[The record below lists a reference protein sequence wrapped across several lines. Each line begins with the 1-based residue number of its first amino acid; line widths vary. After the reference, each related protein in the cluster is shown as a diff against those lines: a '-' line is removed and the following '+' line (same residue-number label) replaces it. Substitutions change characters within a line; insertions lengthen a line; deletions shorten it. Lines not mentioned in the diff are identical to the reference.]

1 MVVRY
6 EDLGLK
12 PEEKAKEIFKFL
24 GLSYN
29 KYVSMYVKEHTTPY
43 KRNKKRKDAYG
54 TFRDS
59 KATIFAWRGALDY
72 QSVAD
77 IQEQCEEPLQRL
89 KLRMFSS
96 EDEYLNTTIPV
107 LLPE

>member
-1 MVVRY
+1 MVRY

-29 KYVSMYVKEHTTPY
+29 KYVSTYVRDHTTLY
-43 KRNKKRKDAYG
+43 KKPKKRKDAYG

-59 KATIFAWRGALDY
+59 RATIFAWRGALDY

-77 IQEQCEEPLQRL
+77 IQAVCEEPLQRL
-89 KLRMFSS
+89 GLRMFSD
-96 EDEYLNTTIPV
+96 EDEYLNTTIPI
-107 LLPE
+107 LDHE

>member
-1 MVVRY
+1 MIVRY

-12 PEEKAKEIFKFL
+12 PEEKAREIFKFV

-29 KYVSMYVKEHTTPY
+29 KYVSTYVKEHTTLY
-43 KRNKKRKDAYG
+43 KKPKKRKDAYG

-72 QSVAD
+72 EAVVT
-77 IQEQCEEPLQRL
+77 IQDKCQEPLQHL
-89 KLRMFSS
+89 GLRSFDS
-96 EDEYLNTTIPV
+96 EDEYLNTTVSV
-107 LLPE
+107 LLHE

>member
-12 PEEKAKEIFKFL
+12 PEEKAREIFNFV

-29 KYVSMYVKEHTTPY
+29 KYVSKYVKEHTTLY
-43 KRNKKRKDAYG
+43 KRGRKETNAYS

-59 KATIFAWRGALDY
+59 KATIFAWRGALKY
-72 QSVAD
+72 EEVAN
-77 IQEQCEEPLQRL
+77 IQDKCQES
-89 KLRMFSS
+89 LRHLGLRTFNN
-96 EDEYLNTTIPV
+96 EDEYLNTNV
-107 LLPE
+107 SGLLHE